1 MSPTVARMAV
11 LAAWLGLQVGVA
23 GLGAQ
28 PQDRVADAENALR
41 TGRYDD
47 AISQFTDIARRQPE
61 SARAAKGMVESLA
74 AVGRY
79 EDAEGAARRYNR
91 SNPESPQLLNSLGE
105 VLVLRGKL
113 DAAEEAFARAIE
125 EGASEAV
132 TARLNL
138 AVLRYDRGE
147 REEASSEFDRFIDV
161 YNRGRG
167 LSSDELTAVATAV
180 RYLGVDDHQLYRDA
194 LRAYDEAIAAD
205 PANIEPRILV
215 GELFLEKYQSG
226 EAAASFADVL
236 AVNPHHP
243 RALLGMARRARFDG
257 SPQAMELVLRSLEAN
272 SNLVEAR
279 AFLAGLLIE
288 LESYEAAA
296 GEADRALDVNPAS
309 LDALAMLAA
318 ARYLSGDRRGFE
330 AAERRALSLNP
341 VYAGL
346 YTTLAEMCARNR
358 LYQVAKDFA
367 ARAVDLD
374 PKSWRGYAL
383 LGINQLRTGAI
394 EEGKRNLETAFDGD
408 PYDLWTKNTLDLLDN
423 LGQYAQTRTDRFLI
437 SIDRTESELLA
448 LYMGELAEEAYDR
461 LQAIYGYR
469 PATPIQVEVY
479 PNHADFSVRTVGLVG
494 LGALGVSFGP
504 VIAMDSPS
512 ARETGEF
519 NWGSTLWHELAH
531 TFHLGM
537 TDHRVP
543 RWFSEGLAVYEE
555 RRARPGWGDDV
566 SLSFLAAYAQGRLLP
581 VGELNNGF
589 ARPAYPEQLIHSYYE
604 ASLVCEFI
612 ERETG
617 PHTLVRMLAAYR
629 DGLSTPQVFE
639 NVIATDV
646 DEFSDRFFAYLDE
659 RFAGPLAAMRP
670 GRAEGGRPS
679 REEIARRAESDRGD
693 YMAQLGYGHILF
705 EERRLEEAVGYLE
718 RAKRLIPDYAGP
730 GSPYW
735 YLALIHKLQGSLER
749 ASDELAAL
757 TAINERDYQAHL
769 ELAEVREALGDRDGA
784 AGALERAIYI
794 SPYDMTLHAR
804 LAAMYSEA
812 GEAQKAIRERR
823 AVLALDPV
831 DRAEALYQLS
841 LAYFEAGDVANA
853 RRIVLRALE
862 DAPSF
867 EKAQDLL
874 LEIRASRG
882 GGTG

>member
-1 MSPTVARMAV
+1 MRLRAV
-11 LAAWLGLQVGVA
+11 RALALTAWLGLHIGVA
-23 GLGAQ
+23 GLDAQ
-28 PQDRVADAENALR
+28 SQDRVADAENALR

-47 AISQFTDIARRQPE
+47 AVSLFADIVRRQPE
-61 SARAAKGMVESLA
+61 SARAAQGMVESSA

-79 EDAEGAARRYNR
+79 GDAEEAARRYNR
-91 SNPESPQLLNSLGE
+91 SNPESPQLLNALGE
-105 VLVLRGKL
+105 VLALRGKL
-113 DAAEEAFARAIE
+113 DAAEDAFARAID
-125 EGASEAV
+125 EGASDAL

-147 REEASSEFDRFIDV
+147 RSEAFQEFDRFIEV

-205 PANIEPRILV
+205 PGNVEPRILV

-236 AVNPHHP
+236 AVNPNHP

-257 SPQAMELVLRSLEAN
+257 SPQAMELVRRSLEAN
-272 SNLVEAR
+272 PNLVEAR
-279 AFLAGLLIE
+279 AFLAELLIE
-288 LESYEAAA
+288 LESYEAAVD
-296 GEADRALDVNPAS
+296 EADRALDVNPAS
-309 LDALAMLAA
+309 LDALAALAA
-318 ARYLSGDRRGFE
+318 AGYLSRDRRAFE
-330 AAERRALSLNP
+330 EAERRALSLNP

-346 YTTLAEMCARNR
+346 YTTLAEMSARNR
-358 LYQVAKDFA
+358 LYQVAADFA
-367 ARAVDLD
+367 ARAVELD
-374 PKSWRGYAL
+374 PSSWRGYAL

-394 EEGKRNLETAFDGD
+394 EEGKRNLETAFEGD
-408 PYDLWTKNTLDLLDN
+408 PYDVWTKNTLDLLDN
-423 LGQYAQTRTDRFLI
+423 LGEYGQVRTDRFLI
-437 SIDRTESELLA
+437 SIDRKESELLA
-448 LYMGELAEEAYDR
+448 LYLGDLAEEAYDR
-461 LQAIYGYR
+461 LLAIYGYR
-469 PATPIQVEVY
+469 PATPIRVEVY

-512 ARETGEF
+512 ARETGAF
-519 NWGSTLWHELAH
+519 NWGSTFWHELAH

-566 SLSFLAAYAQGRLLP
+566 SLSFLSAYAQGRLLS

-612 ERETG
+612 EREVG
-617 PHTLVRMLAAYR
+617 SQALVRMLAAYR
-629 DGLSTPQVFE
+629 DGLSTAHVFE
-639 NVIATDV
+639 NVIGTDV
-646 DEFSDRFFAYLDE
+646 DEFSERFFAYLDE

-670 GRAEGGRPS
+670 DRTEGGPPS
-679 REEIARRAESDRGD
+679 REEIAHRARSDRGD
-693 YMAQLGYGHILF
+693 YMAQLGYGHILY
-705 EERRLEEAVGYLE
+705 EEGRLEEAVGYLE
-718 RAKRLIPDYAGP
+718 RAKGLIPDYAGP
-730 GSPYW
+730 GNPYW
-735 YLALIHKLQGSLER
+735 YLALIHKRQGSLEL

-769 ELAEVREALGDRDGA
+769 ELAEARDALGDRDGA
-784 AGALERAIYI
+784 ADALERALYI
-794 SPYDMTLHAR
+794 SPYDVMLHAR

-823 AVLALDPV
+823 AVLALEPV

-841 LAYFEAGDVANA
+841 LAYFEAGDVASA
-853 RRIVLRALE
+853 RRTVLQALE

-867 EKAQDLL
+867 EKAQNLL

-882 GGTG
+882 GTR